1 MVEKMRSSV
10 DRPET
15 QAELEKSR
23 KQQEELK
30 RQIEQGEKSLKQ
42 KEGAIVN
49 AVESFNITSFSKKA
63 QSFLKE
69 KNYVSG
75 NKFDLKVFWTWIKID
90 KNWNLYF
97 GKAFFI
103 SKKDVDKFFKNW
115 KFDSKAFK
123 DFLGPWLNKKADEHY
138 TKKSHEAVKNMP
150 KVTTSALSTVLSSI
164 NAVQNTFN
172 SIEKAWAVVPAAD
185 KKILNDKLYQ
195 YNACKDFK
203 NVSEWIGG
211 ILSGLEKDCSKKLS
225 INEISNLKW
234 KINRRYQWAVGKK
247 WIYTD
252 KNNKTYDVYNVY
264 KKMSNGE
271 QKYANLVG
279 RVKKLYDKIN
289 WI

>member
-1 MVEKMRSSV
+1 
-10 DRPET
+10 
-15 QAELEKSR
+15 
-23 KQQEELK
+23 
-30 RQIEQGEKSLKQ
+30 
-42 KEGAIVN
+42 
-49 AVESFNITSFSKKA
+49 
-63 QSFLKE
+63 
-69 KNYVSG
+69 
-75 NKFDLKVFWTWIKID
+75 
-90 KNWNLYF
+90 
-97 GKAFFI
+97 
-103 SKKDVDKFFKNW
+103 
-115 KFDSKAFK
+115 
-123 DFLGPWLNKKADEHY
+123 
-138 TKKSHEAVKNMP
+138 MP